1 MAVEQR
7 EPMEIPP
14 ATRKIKGACPHDC
27 PDTCATLTEV
37 RVADGRAV
45 RFSAAPE
52 HPITQGWLCAKVR
65 PYLEHVYHPDRLLTP
80 LRRVGPKGSADR
92 WEPMSWDDAIG
103 EIAGRWQAI
112 IARYGAAAILPY
124 SYSGTLGLLQ
134 LGITNARL
142 WNRMG
147 ASGLERSIC
156 GAAAETAVCATYGA
170 RWAPDYD
177 DVLES
182 RLIIIWGHNPASTGP
197 HFLPLLREAQRR
209 GAYVV
214 VIDPRRTLTARA
226 ADEHVQPRPATDG
239 ALALGLMHVLFAEGL
254 HDEPWLEAYTVGW
267 RDLRDRVASYPP
279 ERVADITGIPAE
291 TILALGQR
299 FGTTKPAMLKFAD
312 GLQRHGNGGQTVRAV
327 CSLPALVGQVGVRGG
342 GLSYSTSDYVRWDT
356 EALGHAS
363 ECPPTPRIV
372 NMNRLGA
379 ALTGEVTDPPIM
391 SLYVFC
397 ANPVVSTPNTGRIV
411 EGMRR
416 DDLFT
421 VVHDLFLTD
430 TARYADIVL
439 PATSQLEQTDL
450 HKAYGHRNLQYNE
463 AAIAPLGEAKS
474 NWEVMRLL
482 AAAMGYDEPWLHQS
496 AEEAIAEVLDATR
509 ANNPLLD
516 GITLER
522 LQAEGTVPLTISSE
536 CEAPFADGHFP
547 TPSGK
552 VELRCDALATLG
564 LDPLP
569 EYIVPDEFANR
580 PDGDTRLTLITAAA
594 HHFTSSSLANLP
606 SLLAKEGA
614 IPWIEIHPEDARRR
628 GIVHDA
634 MVVVVNAR
642 GECRLRAV
650 ISEQVAPGVV
660 VAPKGRWQSRSV
672 DGHNVNWTTSDAL
685 ADLSGQS
692 TFHSNLVEVRP
703 AE

>member
-1 MAVEQR
+1 MAIVER
-7 EPMEIPP
+7 DVSETMP
-14 ATRKIKGACPHDC
+14 ATRIVKGACPHDC

-37 RVADGRAV
+37 RDGQAV
-45 RFSAAPE
+45 RFTAAPE
-52 HPITQGWLCAKVR
+52 HPVTQGWLCAKVR
-65 PYLEHVYHPDRLLTP
+65 PYLERVYHPDRLRTP
-80 LRRVGPKGSADR
+80 MRRIGPKGAADR
-92 WEPMSWDDAIG
+92 WEPMTWDDAIG
-103 EIAGRWQAI
+103 EIAGRWQEI

-156 GAAAETAVCATYGA
+156 GAAAETAVRATYGA
-170 RWAPDYD
+170 CWAPDYA

-182 RLIIIWGHNPASTGP
+182 RLILIWGHNPASTGP

-214 VIDPRRTLTARA
+214 VIDPRHTLTARS
-226 ADEHVQPRPATDG
+226 ADEHIQPRPATDG

-254 HDEPWLEAYTVGW
+254 HDEPWLEAHSIGW
-267 RDLRDRVASYPP
+267 RDLRDRVGSYPP
-279 ERVADITGIPAE
+279 ERVASITGVPAE
-291 TILALGQR
+291 TIVALARR
-299 FGTTKPAMLKFAD
+299 FGGTKPAMLKFAD
-312 GLQRHGNGGQTVRAV
+312 GVQRHGNGGQTVRAI
-327 CSLPALVGQVGVRGG
+327 CSLPAIVGQVGVRGG
-342 GLSYSTSDYVRWDT
+342 GLSYSTSDYVRWDV

-379 ALTGEVTDPPIM
+379 ALTGEVSDPPIAA
-391 SLYVFC
+391 LYVFC

-411 EGMRR
+411 EGMAR

-474 NWEVMRLL
+474 NWDVMRLL
-482 AAAMGYDEPWLHQS
+482 AEAMGYDEPWLHQT
-496 AEEAIAEVLDATR
+496 ADEAIAEVLDATR
-509 ANNPLLD
+509 ATNPLLE
-516 GITLER
+516 GVTLEHLR
-522 LQAEGTVPLTISSE
+522 AEGTAPYQFAPGQEI
-536 CEAPFADGHFP
+536 PFADGHFP

-552 VELRCDALATLG
+552 VELRCDALAAAG

-569 EYIVPDEFANR
+569 EYVAPAEFASKSEN
-580 PDGDTRLTLITAAA
+580 DTRLTLITAAA
-594 HHFTSSSLANLP
+594 HHFVSSSLANVP

-614 IPWIEIHPEDARRR
+614 IPWIEIHPDDASRR
-628 GIVHDA
+628 GISHDA
-634 MVVVVNAR
+634 LVVVANAR
-642 GECRLRAV
+642 GKCQLRAV
-650 ISEQVAPGVV
+650 VTEHVPPGVV
-660 VAPKGRWQSRSV
+660 VAPKGRWQSRSL

-685 ADLSGQS
+685 ADLAGQS